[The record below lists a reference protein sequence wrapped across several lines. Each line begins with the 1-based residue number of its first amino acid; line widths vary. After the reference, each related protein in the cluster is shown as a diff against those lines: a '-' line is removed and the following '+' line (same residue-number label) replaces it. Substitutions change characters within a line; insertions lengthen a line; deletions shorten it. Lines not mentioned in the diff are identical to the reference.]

1 MPTISYFLGIVIQM
15 QYNDHEPPHFHAV
28 YGGERVMVFIDP
40 PRVRGK
46 IPAAT
51 RAKVIQWTKLRCD
64 ELLENWQRARDRKRL
79 YAVAPLE

>member
-1 MPTISYFLGIVIQM
+1 M

-64 ELLENWQRARDRKRL
+64 ELLKIGSVHAIENGFM
-79 YAVAPLE
+79 PLHLWSDVSGKNFPQTD